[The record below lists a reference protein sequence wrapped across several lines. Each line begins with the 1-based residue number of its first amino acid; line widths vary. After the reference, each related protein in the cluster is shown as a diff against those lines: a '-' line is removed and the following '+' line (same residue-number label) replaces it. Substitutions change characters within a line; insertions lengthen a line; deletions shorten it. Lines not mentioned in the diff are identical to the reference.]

1 MVRSEFE
8 HDTLTPD
15 VETSSDAY
23 RERFS
28 GDVGGF
34 LLRAQADAVEH
45 LLDEFGQRPL
55 RVLDLGGGHGQLTRL
70 LLDRGYEVCVH
81 GSAPSCIR
89 QIRPLMGPYGGRL
102 HFVTSTLWSLPFADC
117 SFDLVCTLRVVSHVE
132 AWQALLAE
140 MTRVARRWVIFDY
153 AALASFNLF
162 TPLLFRVKRRIETD
176 TRPYF
181 CYRTGRLARQLDALG
196 FSRIRVRRQL
206 LVPMAVHRLLGS
218 GRLSESVEH
227 LSRAL
232 GITFLLGSPAVLL
245 AEKATVHDHAQA
257 REPAAPERDR

>member
-28 GDVGGF
+28 GDVGRF
-34 LLRAQADAVEH
+34 LLQAQADAVGH
-45 LLDEFGQRPL
+45 LLDQSGQGRL
-55 RVLDLGGGHGQLTRL
+55 RVLDLGGGHGQITRL

-89 QIRPLMGPYGGRL
+89 QIRPLMRDHVGRL
-102 HFVTSTLWSLPFADC
+102 QFVTSTLWSLPFPDH
-117 SFDLVCTLRVVSHVE
+117 SFDLVCALRLISHVE
-132 AWQALLAE
+132 AWQALLEE
-140 MTRVARRWVIFDY
+140 MARVARRWILLDY

-162 TPLLFRVKRRIETD
+162 TPLLFGVKRRIETD

-181 CYRTGRLARQLDALG
+181 CHRTGRLAQQLQALG

-206 LVPMAVHRLLGS
+206 LVPMGIHRLLGN
-218 GRLSESVEH
+218 GGLSESVERFF
-227 LSRAL
+227 RAL
-232 GITFLLGSPAVLL
+232 GMTSLLGSPAILL
-245 AEKATVHDHAQA
+245 AEKAPGHDRAQA
-257 REPAAPERDR
+257 REPAAPERDG